1 LGEPANTGA
10 DRVDAALSAWHA
22 RLHTAIPGAT
32 FERRTGHALM
42 LVPSVPRALFN
53 GVAVEAEPCPGIA
66 ESIAEVEACGLP
78 CGVQF
83 RAGWHPNVEAEV
95 ARLGL
100 TVRTELP
107 GMAVAPEELADVTV
121 DGLEIVRVDEDE
133 GLAEAARVTA
143 AGFGVAIEMMRGL
156 FVPELAADG
165 MSYYLGRVDGE
176 SVTTAV
182 GFCIGDD
189 LGIFGVATPPEH
201 RRCGYGAAITAH
213 AVRSGFETGADMAWL
228 QTSPMA
234 EAIYGTLGFRHI
246 VSHAMLTRPTQ

>member
-1 LGEPANTGA
+1 M
-10 DRVDAALSAWHA
+10 DAALSAWHA
-22 RLHTAIPGAT
+22 RLHSAIPGAT

-42 LVPSVPRALFN
+42 LLPSVPRALFN
-53 GVAVEAEPCPGIA
+53 GLVVEAEPCSGIA

-83 RAGWHPNVEAEV
+83 RAGWHPDVEAEV

-100 TVRTELP
+100 TAWTELP
-107 GMAVAPEELADVTV
+107 GMAVAPEGLADATV
-121 DGLEIVRVDEDE
+121 DGLEIVRVDADE

-156 FVPELAADG
+156 FGPELARSG
-165 MSYYLGRVDGE
+165 TSYYLGRLDGE
-176 SVTTAV
+176 AVTSAV
-182 GFCIGDD
+182 GFRAGDD

-234 EAIYGTLGFRHI
+234 ESIYRTLGFRHI
-246 VSHAMLTRPTQ
+246 VSHAMLARPTQ